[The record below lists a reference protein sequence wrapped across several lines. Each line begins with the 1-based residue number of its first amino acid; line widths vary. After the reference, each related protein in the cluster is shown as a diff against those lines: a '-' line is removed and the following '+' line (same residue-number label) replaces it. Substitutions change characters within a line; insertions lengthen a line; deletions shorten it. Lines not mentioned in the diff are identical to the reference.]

1 MGYLLL
7 RLCRE
12 GLAHPVHGRV
22 KVVRCLQCPVWK
34 QRSNAWGGV
43 GRGRGRE
50 ACGVGVA
57 ATYRF
62 PDGAHALLH
71 IGAPTERPHH
81 FAGYSGLIPDNFH
94 RGVMTC
100 PGSSVRGESTVLA
113 EKHMLLAPVPCRLA
127 AAAVVVRLDLLVSSK
142 CLSTGIL
149 IWSQFMS
156 PHLESS

>member
-22 KVVRCLQCPVWK
+22 KVVRWLDACSAPCGSSAATQW
-34 QRSNAWGGV
+34 WG
-43 GRGRGRE
+43 GRGRE

-62 PDGAHALLH
+62 PDGARAFLH

-81 FAGYSGLIPDNFH
+81 FAGYSGLTSQIIFI
-94 RGVMTC
+94 
-100 PGSSVRGESTVLA
+100 
-113 EKHMLLAPVPCRLA
+113 
-127 AAAVVVRLDLLVSSK
+127 VVS
-142 CLSTGIL
+142 
-149 IWSQFMS
+149 
-156 PHLESS
+156 